1 MQNKNINYYAVLT
14 RLLILVDSVI
24 FFVAFAISH
33 QFSPQNYTNIEVLGN
48 SLFFAFVMQLAFL
61 GLGIYK
67 PKLRDKWWGMLRR
80 LIVAT
85 ALSFLFLILVQAL
98 FKQSYYMTESLF
110 NACLYSLLAAFFLR
124 SLLLA
129 FNVLGFAKRNVLVLG
144 AGERATIIE
153 QRMRRKIDRQ
163 GFNLIGFVYMPG
175 DVEPRFDKEKVI
187 HLGDRSLLDYIG
199 KNNVQEIVIATDE
212 RRENLPIEELFACK
226 LRGVVVSD
234 ILDFFEQET
243 GQIAV
248 NLIYPSWLIF
258 SDGFSSS
265 NEIRNNLDWLFNA
278 SLAAVLFLLTWPIM
292 LLTYIAIKLEDGIRS
307 PGFYWQERV
316 GLNGHVFKI
325 VKFRS
330 MRTDAERHGIK
341 WSSEE
346 DDRVTRVGRFI
357 RKYRIDELP
366 QIYNVINGDMGF
378 VGPRPERPEFVEYLQ
393 QVIPYYY
400 ERHNVKSGLTGWAQ
414 LKYPYGSSDEDAL
427 EKLKYDLYYIKHRSF
442 FMDLLILIQTAE
454 VVLLGKG
461 R

>member
-1 MQNKNINYYAVLT
+1 MQNKNTNYYSVLL
-14 RLLILVDSVI
+14 RLLILIDFSI
-24 FFVAFAISH
+24 FFITFAVSNKFVLQH
-33 QFSPQNYTNIEVLGN
+33 FNNLEVLGF

-61 GLGIYK
+61 GLGLYK

-80 LIVAT
+80 LILAT
-85 ALSFLFLILVQAL
+85 ALSFLFLMLVQTI
-98 FKQSYYMTESLF
+98 FQQSYYLTQTLF
-110 NACLYSLLAAFFLR
+110 NACLYSLLATLCLR
-124 SLLLA
+124 TLMLKIN
-129 FNVLGFAKRNVLVLG
+129 FLGFAKRNVLIMG
-144 AGERATIIE
+144 SGERAMIIE
-153 QRMRRKIDRQ
+153 NRMRRKIDRQ
-163 GFNLIGFVYMPG
+163 GFNLMGYAQMPG
-175 DVEPRFDKEKVI
+175 DASSSIPANKIIKLEQSLVEYVA
-187 HLGDRSLLDYIG
+187 L
-199 KNNVQEIVIATDE
+199 NNVHEIVIATDE
-212 RRENLPIEELFACK
+212 RRDNLPVEALFACK

-258 SDGFSSS
+258 SDGFSST

-278 SLAAVLFLLTWPIM
+278 SLAFLLFLITWPIM
-292 LLTYIAIKLEDGIRS
+292 LLTYVAIKLEDGFRA

-316 GLNGHVFKI
+316 GLNGQNFRI

-330 MRTDAERHGIK
+330 MKVDAERHGIK
-341 WSSEE
+341 WSSAE
-346 DDRVTRVGRFI
+346 DDRVTKVGRFI

-366 QIYNVINGDMGF
+366 QIYNVIVGDMGF
-378 VGPRPERPEFVEYLQ
+378 VGPRPERPEFVSHLQ

-414 LKYPYGSSDEDAL
+414 LKYPYGSSDEDAQ

-442 FMDLLILIQTAE
+442 LMDLLILIQTAE
-454 VVLLGKG
+454 VVILGKG